1 MTTAWK
7 VFFQKIVTEIYIQQ
21 CFHSYIGREEN
32 KKLFAEV
39 KDLYNKEWYLD
50 LKEFENRQTVAKI
63 RLTCHK
69 FAPVTAKWYNTKL
82 EEQNCKLCNQGQV
95 ENNVLFHFHCS
106 KYENARK
113 LLPEKLGK

>member
-1 MTTAWK
+1 M
-7 VFFQKIVTEIYIQQ
+7 
-21 CFHSYIGREEN
+21 
-32 KKLFAEV
+32 
-39 KDLYNKEWYLD
+39 KDLYNKERYLD

>member
-1 MTTAWK
+1 M
-7 VFFQKIVTEIYIQQ
+7 
-21 CFHSYIGREEN
+21 
-32 KKLFAEV
+32 
-39 KDLYNKEWYLD
+39 KDFYNKEWYLD

-95 ENNVLFHFHCS
+95 EIMCS
-106 KYENARK
+106 FIYTAQSMKMLENFF
-113 LLPEKLGK
+113 PEN